1 LFNFIEKKLNNK
13 VMKYLHKTVL
23 YLLIS
28 ILLIFTGCSK
38 EDSGYGAPQATV
50 INSKV
55 YNLAT
60 VGTLGVSGTATIIE
74 KSDATLSIELKL
86 NNAPMGG
93 SYPAHVHFNT
103 AAEGGNIA
111 LTLTAVDGSTGKS
124 TTTFKTLDAGTPITY
139 QTLLSYNGYINIHKS
154 TTELGTLVA
163 QGDIGQNELTGKKM
177 SYGLAQKDV
186 IGINGTVEFAER
198 INQTTLVTIKLSGTR
213 AGGSHPAH
221 IHENNVAT
229 SGNIIAGLNPVNGDT
244 GVSMTQIAT
253 LVGGAPITYTQF
265 LVRNAYVNVHKSLSE
280 MSTIVAQGN
289 IGLNVGSKEA
299 KTYTVTNSG
308 STAYVFNGEGLT
320 NSSNPN
326 FTFKRGGTYTFN
338 VNTPGHPFYLN
349 SVQDTGTGN
358 VYSSGVTR
366 NGAVAGVITFTVP
379 MNAPNTLYYNCEFH
393 GSMTGIITITD

>member
-1 LFNFIEKKLNNK
+1 
-13 VMKYLHKTVL
+13 MKYLHKTVL

-28 ILLIFTGCSK
+28 IPLFFTGCSK
-38 EDSGYGAPQATV
+38 EDSGYGAQKATV

-86 NNAPMGG
+86 NNTPMGG
-93 SYPAHVHFNT
+93 SYPAHIHFNN
-103 AAEGGNIA
+103 AVEGGKIA
-111 LTLTAVDGSTGKS
+111 LTLMAVEGSTGKS
-124 TTTFKTLDAGTPITY
+124 TTTFKTFDDGTPITY
-139 QTLLSYNGYINIHKS
+139 QTLLSYDGHINIHKS

-177 SYGLAQKDV
+177 SYTLAQKDV
-186 IGINGTVEFAER
+186 VGINGTVEFAER
-198 INQTTLVTIKLSGTR
+198 RNQTTLVTIRLAGTS
-213 AGGSHPAH
+213 AGGIHPAH

-244 GVSMTQIAT
+244 GISRTQVAA
-253 LVGGAPITYTQF
+253 LVGGTAITYTQF
-265 LVRNAYVNVHKSLSE
+265 LASNAYVNVHLSGAD
-280 MSTIVAQGN
+280 MATIIAQGN
-289 IGLNVGSKEA
+289 IGSNVGSKES
-299 KTYTVTNSG
+299 KTYAVTNSG
-308 STAYVFNGEGLT
+308 SAAYVFNGEGLT

-338 VNTPGHPFYLN
+338 VNTPGHPFYIN
-349 SVQDTGTGN
+349 STQGTGTGN
-358 VYSSGVTR
+358 AYNSGVTR
-366 NGAVAGVITFTVP
+366 NGAIAGAITFTVP
-379 MNAPNTLYYNCEFH
+379 MNAPNALYYNCEFH